1 MSKFRNKRSDD
12 ETKIMQLLLSGRELF
27 FFNKLNLR
35 LTNITLT
42 LAKVTHLQNY
52 SSFYLVL
59 WHIGLFPSVPRLVVE
74 AYAISIKYIQV
85 INRHL
90 ELSTMKRDEKLHKP
104 ISASAILSSTGSQTF
119 QRYFVKE
126 ANDSCSWSSTQFLIS
141 FYRLNIFR
149 LLVAFLPIFSNI
161 QR

>member
-35 LTNITLT
+35 LTNITT
-42 LAKVTHLQNY
+42 LAKVTHLKNY

-90 ELSTMKRDEKLHKP
+90 ELSTMKRNEKLHKP
-104 ISASAILSSTGSQTF
+104 TSASAILSSTGSQTF

-126 ANDSCSWSSTQFLIS
+126 ANASYSWSSTQFLIS